1 MKKIYAVRNPYFLPD
16 IFVFSTRVICKKSI
30 TVYVKI
36 NCYEKIEEIGT
47 NIEERMH
54 GWTLENII
62 ESNLCS
68 NATKSQKRLLNSIGS
83 EFFGRIVNMK
93 ELQSMWLYI
102 KLESYLCKL
111 RTPSCSWQK

>member
-1 MKKIYAVRNPYFLPD
+1 MKKIYAVRNPYFLLD

-93 ELQSMWLYI
+93 ELQSM
-102 KLESYLCKL
+102 
-111 RTPSCSWQK
+111 